1 MAKMKRRDFLVR
13 SGGAALSLS
22 AGAALASAR
31 EPERDE
37 ESGSVKIRTTGD
49 RQPIMLDTQALIW
62 VDQDDDRLGARTRQL
77 ADTALSQRE
86 LYVSSVTFWEVIS
99 LARKQHIEM
108 QLGVSEWRRSLL
120 DAGVREL
127 GVDGIIGVP
136 EDDELHGD
144 FFRGAMLSLK
154 IYPLLSTPRDRLIS
168 TAPHLLGSL
177 IVASAIRLGA
187 TLISTDKRI
196 LEMPSDT
203 HRLNRQDARN

>member
-1 MAKMKRRDFLVR
+1 MKRMKRRDFLVR

-22 AGAALASAR
+22 AGPAFASAR

-37 ESGSVKIRTTGD
+37 ESELDKIRKTGD

-62 VDQDDDRLGARTRQL
+62 VDQDDDRLGAEARQL
-77 ADTALSQRE
+77 TDAALAQGE
-86 LYVSSVTFWEVIS
+86 LYVSSVSFWEVIS
-99 LARKQHIEM
+99 LVRKQRIEM
-108 QLGVSEWRRSLL
+108 QLGVSGWRRSLL

-144 FFRGAMLSLK
+144 FFRGAMLS
-154 IYPLLSTPRDRLIS
+154 IQVYPLLATPRDRLIS

>member
-1 MAKMKRRDFLVR
+1 MEGMKRRDFLVR

-22 AGAALASAR
+22 AGAAVASAR
-31 EPERDE
+31 EPERGE

-77 ADTALSQRE
+77 TDAALSQGE
-86 LYVSSVTFWEVIS
+86 LYVSSVTFWEIIS

-168 TAPHLLGSL
+168 TAPHLLVSL
-177 IVASAIRLGA
+177 IVGTAIRLGA
-187 TLISTDKRI
+187 TLVTTDEHLLRWPGKLDR
-196 LEMPSDT
+196 
-203 HRLNRQDARN
+203 HDARN